1 MPKTVI
7 VRCDVK
13 PCTSIAEREIEVNGE
28 TFYICSESCF
38 VKYWS
43 RQYSDWK
50 SKGYRIIVEFEPE
63 PLRNLIP
70 EAASRTNIKTA

>member
-28 TFYICSESCF
+28 TLYICSESCF
-38 VKYWS
+38 VKFWS
-43 RQYSDWK
+43 REYSDWK
-50 SKGYRIIVEFEPE
+50 SKGYRIVVEIEQE
-63 PLRNLIP
+63 PLRTILP
-70 EAASRTNIKTA
+70 ESSVRTAIKTA